1 MSIIRVNI
9 DTDNNYYIDITD
21 GAISGS
27 NLPESILDKIYIEY
41 KMYDEETEEK
51 IKIFFWDESKLL
63 ATINQENQVNEVSL
77 LTPEEID
84 NISKGIKVKINEY
97 FEIEFVDGKIKYS
110 NIPESVILTKGDLV
124 DDFTNI
130 NILKNDLEKLG
141 IKVKITEDKE
151 LGLYEVRLIDDV
163 TAAHKFSIYNR
174 KQLGKSKKCGCFY
187 CCEIFTPDEITNYLN
202 ESEGT
207 ALCPH
212 CGIDSVIGD
221 ASGYPITKEFMQ
233 SMHERWF

>member
-1 MSIIRVNI
+1 MSSLQ
-9 DTDNNYYIDITD
+9 
-21 GAISGS
+21 GF
-27 NLPESILDKIYIEY
+27 
-41 KMYDEETEEK
+41 EK
-51 IKIFFWDESKLL
+51 H
-63 ATINQENQVNEVSL
+63 
-77 LTPEEID
+77 
-84 NISKGIKVKINEY
+84 
-97 FEIEFVDGKIKYS
+97 
-110 NIPESVILTKGDLV
+110 
-124 DDFTNI
+124 
-130 NILKNDLEKLG
+130 G

-187 CCEIFTPDEITNYLN
+187 CCEIFTPDKITGWIN
-202 ESEGT
+202 EGCGT
-207 ALCPH
+207 ALCPY